1 VNVDRILSAV
11 LLGVIGVAALT
22 TVFGRKT
29 SGPVIDALGNAF
41 SGSISSALG
50 KGVTL

>member
-1 VNVDRILSAV
+1 MNLDKILSSV

-22 TVFGRKT
+22 TVFGRRT
-29 SGPVIDALGNAF
+29 SGPVIDALGGAF
-41 SGSISSALG
+41 SNSISSALG

>member
-1 VNVDRILSAV
+1 MNADKIISAF

-22 TVFGRKT
+22 TIFGRKT
-29 SGPVIDALGNAF
+29 SGPVIDALGGAV
-41 SGSISSALG
+41 SSSVSASLG